1 VQPIEI
7 RLLTAADASAWW
19 TLRLEA
25 LETQPEAFTASLDD
39 HRAMSLAVAA
49 DRLQVDMDNRF
60 VVGAFLDGELTG
72 TAGFWRQRNPKIR
85 HKGEIWGVYVTE
97 HARGKGIGRALM
109 VSLLAQAV
117 QVEGIEQIQVS
128 ASTTQAAAIA
138 LYHSLGFRSFAIEK
152 RAMKIGD
159 RYFDHESMVMELA

>member
-1 VQPIEI
+1 VQPLEI
-7 RLLTAADASAWW
+7 RLLTADDASPWW

-25 LETQPEAFTASLDD
+25 LETQPEAFGASLED

-49 DRLQVDMDNRF
+49 DRVQLDLDSRF
-60 VVGAFLDGELTG
+60 VVGAFIDGELIG

-97 HARGKGIGRALM
+97 RARGKGVGRALM
-109 VSLLAQAV
+109 VFLLARAV
-117 QVEGIEQIQVS
+117 QVEGLEQILVS

-152 RAMKIGD
+152 RAMKVGD
-159 RYFDHESMVMELA
+159 RYFDYESMVMELP